1 MDDKLKKKKKERK
14 VEWRFKMFENTSKR
28 SQLKRERKS
37 MCLFSITKRNAKLP
51 IPFPNCTIP
60 NPPFETKI
68 HRRIT
73 NSMERNHLYHETDL
87 TFIP

>member
-1 MDDKLKKKKKERK
+1 
-14 VEWRFKMFENTSKR
+14 MFENTSKR
-28 SQLKRERKS
+28 SQLKREREREKE
-37 MCLFSITKRNAKLP
+37 CVFSITKRNAKLP

-68 HRRIT
+68 YRRIT
-73 NSMERNHLYHETDL
+73 NSMERNHLYRETDP